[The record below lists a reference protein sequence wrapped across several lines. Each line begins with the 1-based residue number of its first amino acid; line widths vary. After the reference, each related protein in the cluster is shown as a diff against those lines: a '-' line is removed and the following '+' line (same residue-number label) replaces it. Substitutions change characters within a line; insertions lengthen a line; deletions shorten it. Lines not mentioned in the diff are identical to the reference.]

1 MNVNE
6 ELRKHLEERIRVLEQ
21 RLREVEEERDDARER
36 ATFNARLADQRFRE
50 GAEIRSLLALA
61 VADAEGPWDFAWVPA
76 AKAAL
81 STERTPT
88 MSGQELIPRL
98 CRRCVEG
105 GLIKAERTL

>member
-1 MNVNE
+1 MKNPE
-6 ELRKHLEERIRVLEQ
+6 TLTPEQERIEFLEGMAAGIEPLKRKVDTLTT

-88 MSGQELIPRL
+88 
-98 CRRCVEG
+98 
-105 GLIKAERTL
+105 